1 MNQLRAL
8 TYVIMGILCMLGTS
22 ESLAAKEK
30 KVSKELSPMA
40 NPERMV
46 GYRSYSII
54 DGKKWITYTLK
65 ARGAGMESW
74 VGGDGCSWT
83 KTGRFAPSSAWKNC
97 GGRPGTQ
104 QVKFKGGDIW
114 PLKVGNKFQYT
125 YTGRND
131 QGDAWSGSR
140 TCKVKKQVRIKTV
153 SGEYDT
159 YKVVCTDKW
168 NVRTW
173 WMSPVLKASVRFKRE
188 RKKGA
193 TTVYE
198 TTKIEWP

>member
-1 MNQLRAL
+1 MNPLRAL
-8 TYVIMGILCMLGTS
+8 TYVMMGVLCMLGTS
-22 ESLAAKEK
+22 EALAAKEK

-74 VGGDGCSWT
+74 VGGDGCTWT
-83 KTGRFAPSSAWKNC
+83 KTGRFAPSSEWKNC

-114 PLKVGNKFQYT
+114 PLKVDNKFQ
-125 YTGRND
+125 
-131 QGDAWSGSR
+131 
-140 TCKVKKQVRIKTV
+140 
-153 SGEYDT
+153 
-159 YKVVCTDKW
+159 
-168 NVRTW
+168 
-173 WMSPVLKASVRFKRE
+173 
-188 RKKGA
+188 
-193 TTVYE
+193 
-198 TTKIEWP
+198 